1 MRRIALCRGRRGFT
15 LIELLVV
22 IAIIGLLIAL
32 LLPAI
37 QRVRE
42 AANRMRCANNLSQI
56 ALAFHNFHNDYQMLP
71 TGGLLDG
78 VGKRS
83 YIDAQYGTTTAT
95 SGQVLLTSGNTNG
108 ANTVTGYQVAQAPFQ
123 TWGWAYQ
130 VLPYIDQGPLFNA
143 LDDNTILSS
152 PVPAYFCPSRR
163 KPDVDKN
170 GIAQID
176 YAGNG
181 GVSGEFPLTVGG
193 TYTRL
198 NSDYDQSGLVVRG
211 PVVSPPF
218 ALSARQHLRYITL
231 DSGVRDGT
239 SNTMLIA
246 EKYLGLSEVNSGSQ
260 YDNLGYTA
268 GWGTSPTYNTI
279 RVLFTTTDSNNNP
292 IVNPNSQPQRD
303 GKTIGYAIW
312 GSPHL
317 ISFNAVF
324 ADRTVR
330 RIRYNVDLRF
340 LAYAAVR
347 DDGQQFS
354 FGNLE

>member
-1 MRRIALCRGRRGFT
+1 
-15 LIELLVV
+15 
-22 IAIIGLLIAL
+22 
-32 LLPAI
+32 
-37 QRVRE
+37 
-42 AANRMRCANNLSQI
+42 MRCANNLSQI

-71 TGGLLDG
+71 TGGLLSG
-78 VGKRS
+78 VGNRS
-83 YIDAQYGTTTAT
+83 YIDAQYGTTTAA
-95 SGQVLLTSGNTNG
+95 SGQVLLTSGNTS
-108 ANTVTGYQVAQAPFQ
+108 APNTVPTGYQVAQAPYQ

-163 KPDVDKN
+163 KPDVDRN
-170 GIAQID
+170 GRAQTD

-181 GVSGEFPLTVGG
+181 GVSGPFPLTVGG

-198 NSDYDQSGLVVRG
+198 NSDYDQSGLVVKG
-211 PVVSPPF
+211 PVANPPF
-218 ALSARQHLRYITL
+218 LLSARGNLRYITL

-246 EKYLGLSEVNSGSQ
+246 EKYLGLSEVNSGATH
-260 YDNLGYTA
+260 DNLGYTA
-268 GWGTSPTYNTI
+268 GWVGTYDTI
-279 RVLFTTTDSNNNP
+279 RVLISNGTQVDP
-292 IVNPNSQPQRD
+292 AQSQPQRD
-303 GKTIGYAIW
+303 GKNTGLPIW

-354 FGNLE
+354 FGDLE